1 MEIGVE
7 EFRKEE
13 VRKDVN
19 NNTYGLYHVGGS

>member
-7 EFRKEE
+7 DYWKEE
-13 VRKDVN
+13 VRKGVN